1 MSIIRFAFPALALA
15 AGLGAAPQA
24 LAASASASTSAAP
37 PASANCCAIVE
48 LRRYVTYPGT
58 RDTLVRL
65 FEDRFIESQEAL
77 GIRVIAQF
85 RDLNEPDHFTWVRGF
100 SDMEA
105 RRKAL
110 TDFYLGSPVW
120 QANRNAA
127 NATLYDNDDV
137 LLLHPAAPGSGFAY
151 DPARR
156 APPGATAAPDSFVV
170 AQVYSFAQPVAAE
183 FTEFFDRE
191 LMPLFERHGAQ
202 VLARLVTDKSR
213 NTFERLPVREDV
225 NVYVWFARFA
235 NRAAYDSYRAQLGED
250 TRWRGE
256 LFARLRKQLQ
266 RPPEVLMLTPTARSQ
281 LR

>member
-1 MSIIRFAFPALALA
+1 MSIPKFAAPVLALA
-15 AGLGAAPQA
+15 AGLAVAPDGHGAATTP
-24 LAASASASTSAAP
+24 AASTAVAD
-37 PASANCCAIVE
+37 CCAIVE
-48 LRRYVTYPGT
+48 LRQYVTYPGT

-65 FEDRFIESQEAL
+65 FEDKFIESQEAL
-77 GIRVIAQF
+77 GIRVVAQF
-85 RDLNEPDHFTWVRGF
+85 RDVNDPDHFTWVRGF
-100 SDMEA
+100 SSMEA

-120 QANRNAA
+120 KDNRNAA

-151 DPARR
+151 DPAQR
-156 APPGATAAPDSFVV
+156 PPLGAATGGGSFVV
-170 AQVYSFAQPVAAE
+170 AQVFYFAQPVSAE
-183 FTEFFDRE
+183 FTAFFDRE
-191 LMPLFERHGAQ
+191 LMPVFERHGAQ
-202 VLARLVTDKSR
+202 VLARLVSDKSP

-235 NRAAYDSYRAQLGED
+235 TRAAYDSYRAQLGDD